1 MSPSV
6 VKNTVRCAILGK
18 NGVCGKKNDLS
29 LGTILVVVKIYIVET
44 LIKSA
49 RIKAILHTLISH
61 LCQNKR
67 EVCSLSLI
75 RN

>member
-1 MSPSV
+1 MWQ
-6 VKNTVRCAILGK
+6 
-18 NGVCGKKNDLS
+18 KKNDQS
-29 LGTILVVVKIYIVET
+29 LGTILVIVKIYIVET

-67 EVCSLSLI
+67 EVCSLSLV

>member
-18 NGVCGKKNDLS
+18 KVYVAKKNDQS

-67 EVCSLSLI
+67 EVCSLSLV